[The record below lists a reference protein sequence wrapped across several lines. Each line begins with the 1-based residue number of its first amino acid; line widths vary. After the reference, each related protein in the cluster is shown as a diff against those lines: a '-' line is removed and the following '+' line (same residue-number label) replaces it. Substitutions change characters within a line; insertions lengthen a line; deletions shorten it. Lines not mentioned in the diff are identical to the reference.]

1 MTDSFDI
8 RRWLAELD
16 LTSIEVALLAGGA
29 LIVALLFLA
38 WTSARHSRRMAAQM
52 SEPLGAQ
59 MALLSDN
66 LTQLAHTQSGL
77 QGGLTQLAANQTTS
91 QTQIM
96 RTMEERLEMVSKR
109 MGDTLNTSSSRTAA
123 SLSELQTRLRIID
136 EAQKKIERLS
146 GEVVGLQDI
155 LANKQARG
163 AFGEVQLN
171 DIVTQALPPSA
182 YAFQA
187 TLSNKRR
194 ADCLLHLPNPPGSI
208 VIDAKFPLESYSALR
223 NATTEGEK
231 SAATRAFK
239 TDVLKHVLAISERY
253 IIPGETAESAL
264 MFLPSEAVYAELH
277 ANFTDVVQKSFA
289 ARVWIVSP
297 TTLMATLNTVRA
309 ILKDVHIR
317 EQAGAIQKEMGLLCK
332 DVERLV
338 LRVDKLKTHFTQA
351 EKDIQDITIS
361 AEKVGRRTARITDF
375 ELEEGP
381 GPAEIETR
389 QAPLPLTN
397 Q

>member
-1 MTDSFDI
+1 MIDSFDI
-8 RRWLAELD
+8 RAWLAAQEI
-16 LTSIEVALLAGGA
+16 TPTEAAVLAGGIV
-29 LIVALLFLA
+29 LIALLLFA
-38 WTSARHSRRMAAQM
+38 WISGRRARRMA
-52 SEPLGAQ
+52 EPITAQ
-59 MALLSDN
+59 MAFLSEN
-66 LTQLAHTQSGL
+66 LTQLAHSQSGL
-77 QGGLTQLAANQTTS
+77 QGGLSQLAANQTTS

-96 RTMEERLEMVSKR
+96 RTMEERLEIVSRR
-109 MGDTLNTSSSRTAA
+109 MGETLNTSSSRTAA
-123 SLSELQTRLRIID
+123 TLSELQTRLRIID

-146 GEVVGLQDI
+146 SDVVGLQDI

-171 DIVTQALPPSA
+171 DIVVQALPPSA
-182 YAFQA
+182 YTFQA
-187 TLSNKRR
+187 VLSNNRR
-194 ADCLLHLPNPPGSI
+194 ADCLLKLPNPPGSI
-208 VIDAKFPLESYSALR
+208 VIDSKFPLESFAALR
-223 NATTEGEK
+223 NATNENEK
-231 SAATRAFK
+231 IAAGRAFK

-253 IIPGETAESAL
+253 IIPGDTAESAL

-277 ANFTDVVQKSFA
+277 ANFTDVVQKSFE

-317 EQAGAIQKEMGLLCK
+317 EQAGAIQKEMGLLFK

-338 LRVDKLKTHFTQA
+338 TRVDKLKTHFTQA
-351 EKDIQDITIS
+351 EKDIQDINIS
-361 AEKVGRRTARITDF
+361 AEKIGRRTARISDF

-381 GPAEIETR
+381 GPAEIATS